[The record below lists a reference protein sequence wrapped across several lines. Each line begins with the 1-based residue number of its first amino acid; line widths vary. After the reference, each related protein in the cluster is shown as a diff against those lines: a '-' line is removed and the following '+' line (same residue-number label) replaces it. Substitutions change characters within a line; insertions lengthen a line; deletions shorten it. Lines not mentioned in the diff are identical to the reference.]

1 MPVPLFSREEI
12 LAAPAG
18 AHRHPL
24 SVRLQDVDAAGVVFF
39 ARFFEYAHDA
49 FMTTLAAGG
58 MDLPR
63 ILREGRHLAPIRHA
77 EADYLAPLRFG
88 DRLVAGPV
96 LARVAA
102 TEAVVAH
109 RLEREGGAV
118 VALVQTVHVSVDGG
132 SFERVPFPEDWLR
145 LFRALGA

>member
-12 LAAPAG
+12 LAAPG
-18 AHRHPL
+18 GHCRHRL
-24 SVRLQDVDAAGVVFF
+24 AVRLQDVDAAGVVFF

-49 FMTTLAAGG
+49 FMATLAAGG

-63 ILREGRHLAPIRHA
+63 VLREGSHLAPIRHA

-88 DRLVAGPV
+88 DPLVAGPV
-96 LARVAA
+96 LARLAP

-109 RLEREGGAV
+109 RIERAGGTA
-118 VALVQTVHVSVDGG
+118 VALLQTVHVSVDGR
-132 SFERVPFPEDWLR
+132 SFERVPFPGDWLQ